1 MSKIAETVQKFHDA
15 RHGKLEMGDI
25 LHEDCVF
32 ISPIVFTPQKGKDIS
47 LMYLKSAGNVF
58 SQSKGD
64 PTKDKKPFT
73 YIKEVIGDKTA
84 VLEFE
89 TTIDGLY
96 MNGIDMI
103 TVDDDGMITEFKV
116 MIRPLQAI
124 NAIHK
129 QMRAQLE
136 KLGALG

>member
-1 MSKIAETVQKFHDA
+1 MIEDVIKKFHEV
-15 RHGKLEMGDI
+15 RQGKGDLSDLI
-25 LHEDCVF
+25 AEDCVF
-32 ISPIVFTPQKGKDIS
+32 YSPVVFTPQKGKD
-47 LMYLKSAGNVF
+47 LTLLYLQSAGNVF
-58 SQSKGD
+58 SQSDGD
-64 PTKDKKPFT
+64 PEKISKPFT
-73 YIKEVIGDKTA
+73 YAKEVIGETTA

-103 TVDDDGMITEFKV
+103 TANEEGKISEFKV

-124 NAIHK
+124 NAIHQ

-136 KLGALG
+136 KA

>member
-1 MSKIAETVQKFHDA
+1 MIKETISKFHDT
-15 RHGKLEMGDI
+15 RRGKGDLADL
-25 LHEDCVF
+25 LHDDCVF
-32 ISPIVFTPQKGKDIS
+32 ISPIVFSPQKGKDIS

-58 SQSKGD
+58 SQSKGE
-64 PTKDKKPFT
+64 PTKEKKPFT
-73 YIKEVIGDKTA
+73 YIKEVLDGKTA

-103 TVDDDGMITEFKV
+103 TVDDDGMIVEFKV

-129 QMRAQLE
+129 QMKAQLE
-136 KLGALG
+136 AMQAAS